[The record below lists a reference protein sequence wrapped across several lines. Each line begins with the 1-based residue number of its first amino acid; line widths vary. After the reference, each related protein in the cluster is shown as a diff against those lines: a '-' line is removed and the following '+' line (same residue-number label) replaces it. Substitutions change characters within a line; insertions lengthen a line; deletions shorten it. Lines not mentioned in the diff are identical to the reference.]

1 MKKRFLS
8 LILAGLMILS
18 SAVISVSASE
28 DYSYGYFMAV
38 IKPEFSSDLEKTV
51 SSLSFYNVESIDI
64 ISEPDSSQGALV
76 IWLTTDTKEGFDE
89 AYEHFGKEECVDR
102 LIKDVLCGDTEEPTE
117 EEIMKAAYL
126 APFDTDGDGN
136 VTASD
141 ARFVLRAAVGLEELT
156 ENQEK
161 ALGLKKDEDVSADDA
176 RKVLRASVGLE
187 DIPDFIINTEIGK
200 EVSVGGLL
208 CSGGAG
214 YYWEVSGAENK
225 FEVKERSFET
235 AIGKTGG
242 AVRYYY
248 IFTPSEKGGYT
259 ITFSYK
265 DARDH
270 KTVEDFTLN
279 INVG

>member
-28 DYSYGYFMAV
+28 DYSYGHFMAV

-102 LIKDVLCGDTEEPTE
+102 LIKDVLCGDTDDPAGEETAGKTDP
-117 EEIMKAAYL
+117 KPY
-126 APFDTDGDGN
+126 DTDGDGR

-141 ARFVLRAAVGLEELT
+141 ARLVLRAAVGLEKLT
-156 ENQEK
+156 EEQKK
-161 ALGLKKDEDVSADDA
+161 ALGLEKDADASAADA

-187 DIPDFIINTEIGK
+187 EIPVLIAD
-200 EVSVGGLL
+200 
-208 CSGGAG
+208 
-214 YYWEVSGAENK
+214 
-225 FEVKERSFET
+225 
-235 AIGKTGG
+235 
-242 AVRYYY
+242 
-248 IFTPSEKGGYT
+248 
-259 ITFSYK
+259 
-265 DARDH
+265 D
-270 KTVEDFTLN
+270 
-279 INVG
+279 

>member
-64 ISEPDSSQGALV
+64 ISEPDSSPGALV

-102 LIKDVLCGDTEEPTE
+102 LIKDVFCGDTDDPAGEETAG
-117 EEIMKAAYL
+117 KTDLGLY
-126 APFDTDGDGN
+126 DTDGDGR

-141 ARFVLRAAVGLEELT
+141 ARFVLRAAVGLEKLT
-156 ENQEK
+156 EEQKK
-161 ALGLKKDEDVSADDA
+161 ALGLEKDADVSAADA

-187 DIPDFIINTEIGK
+187 EIP
-200 EVSVGGLL
+200 VL
-208 CSGGAG
+208 
-214 YYWEVSGAENK
+214 
-225 FEVKERSFET
+225 
-235 AIGKTGG
+235 
-242 AVRYYY
+242 
-248 IFTPSEKGGYT
+248 
-259 ITFSYK
+259 
-265 DARDH
+265 
-270 KTVEDFTLN
+270 
-279 INVG
+279 